1 MSGTVDDLVVFEE
14 PTDLALLSA
23 RLPAL
28 FLPDAKASERFWEFF
43 AANIRNKN
51 TRRAYYKAACRFSGW
66 CQGRELFDLAR
77 IKPLHVA
84 IYIEDLQ
91 RTHSKPTVKQH
102 LAALRMLF
110 DWLVV
115 GHVMDVNPAHSVRGP
130 KHVVKKGKA
139 PVLATDEAR
148 VLLDSIDASTVMGLR
163 DRALIALMAYTFARV
178 SAATAMKVEDYFVQG
193 RRSWVRL
200 YEKGGKQHEVPA
212 HHNLDEYIETYI
224 KVASLQDDPKGLL
237 FRTVAGKTGRV
248 TTLPL
253 SQADAYRMIRRR
265 AKTAGIQTKI
275 GNHTF
280 RATGITAY
288 LKNGGKL
295 EIAQQIAAHESSR
308 TTGLYDRSDDD
319 VNLDEVEGIGI

>member
-77 IKPLHVA
+77 IKPLHVE

>member
-1 MSGTVDDLVVFEE
+1 MTSPALISFEGSAELVKLD
-14 PTDLALLSA
+14 T

-28 FLPDAKASERFWEFF
+28 FLADAKSSERFWEFF
-43 AANIRNKN
+43 AANIRNRN
-51 TRRAYYKAACRFSGW
+51 TRRAYYKAVCSFSDW
-66 CQGRELFDLAR
+66 CEGRGLFDLAKV
-77 IKPLHVA
+77 KPIHVA
-84 IYIEDLQ
+84 AYVEELQ

-130 KHVVKKGKA
+130 KHVVKKGKT
-139 PVLATDEAR
+139 PVLAADEAR
-148 VLLDSIDASTVMGLR
+148 ILLDSIDTSTVMGLR

-200 YEKGGKQHEVPA
+200 YEKGGKRHEVPA
-212 HHNLDEYIETYI
+212 HHNLDAYIEAYM
-224 KVASLQDDPKGLL
+224 KVAGLQDDPKGFL
-237 FRTVAGKTGRV
+237 FRTVAGKTGRL
-248 TTLPL
+248 TPLPL

-265 AKTAGIQTKI
+265 AKAAGIKTKI

-308 TTGLYDRSDDD
+308 TTGLYDRRDDD
-319 VNLDEVEGIGI
+319 VNLDEVERIGI